1 MYGVSGFRAFI
12 VLLLSL
18 TTYPAHAAVINM
30 SATLSGTQEV
40 PPNGSAGTGSATIV
54 FDDVSNELSWDIL
67 FSDLSGPATAA
78 HFHGPAPVGTNAG
91 VQVDIGAV
99 SGLNSPMMGSA
110 TISDVQEADLL
121 AGLWYI
127 NIHTSMFPGGEIRGQ
142 VLAQA
147 VPIPAAAW
155 LLVSGLTG
163 LMAVARTRR
172 R

>member
-12 VLLLSL
+12 VLFLSVISF
-18 TTYPAHAAVINM
+18 PAHAVLIDM

-54 FDDVSNELSWDIL
+54 FDDVSNELNWDIV

-78 HFHGPAPVGTNAG
+78 HFHGPAPVGSNAG

-99 SGLNSPMMGSA
+99 SGLGSPMTGSA
-110 TISDVQEADLL
+110 TISDLQEADLL

-142 VLAQA
+142 VQAQ
-147 VPIPAAAW
+147 VIPIPAAAW
-155 LLVSGLTG
+155 LLVSGLAG
-163 LMAVARTRR
+163 LMAVTRTRR